1 MKQKNKKE
9 RIKRRIRD
17 MDTTIREKNFIGYEY
32 RDITVDRSMES
43 MYIDGYQNFSW
54 ELDNSAGLPAGIGS
68 VTLKFKRDR
77 KIRNKAELTRLQRQF
92 DANVNEISNMEKSKG
107 DSATIVAF
115 TVGMIGT
122 AFMAGSVF
130 AVTGGAIVL
139 CIILAVPAFIGWAL
153 PYFLYKST
161 YNKKVA
167 KVSPLID
174 SKYDE
179 IYEICER
186 ANTLLGN

>member
-1 MKQKNKKE
+1 MTDK
-9 RIKRRIRD
+9 
-17 MDTTIREKNFIGYEY
+17 TINKNFVGYEY
-32 RDITVDRSMES
+32 RDVTVTRSMEA
-43 MYIDGYQNFSW
+43 MYVDGYQNFGW
-54 ELDNSAGLPAGIGS
+54 ELDGSESLPVGFGS

-92 DANVNEISNMEKSKG
+92 DANVNEILNMEKSKG
-107 DSATIVAF
+107 DSASIAAF
-115 TVGMIGT
+115 TVGIIGT

-130 AVTGGAIVL
+130 AVTSGLVVL
-139 CIILAVPAFIGWAL
+139 CIILAIPAFIGWAL
-153 PYFLYKST
+153 PYFIYKST
-161 YNKKVA
+161 YNKKAA

-186 ANTLLGN
+186 ANNLLNN